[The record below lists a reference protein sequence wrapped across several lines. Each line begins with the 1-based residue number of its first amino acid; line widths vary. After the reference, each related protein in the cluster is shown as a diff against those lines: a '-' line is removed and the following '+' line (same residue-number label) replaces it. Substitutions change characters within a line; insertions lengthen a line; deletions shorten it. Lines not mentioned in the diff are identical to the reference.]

1 MTPRFDLVGLGLIAT
16 DHIVSLP
23 RFPGPGEK
31 IRYDSERTLPGGQVA
46 GAVVVATR
54 YGLTASFC
62 GSVGEDEDGDL
73 QIAELAREGVDA
85 SRLRRVPSTH
95 SQRAWIFVEEASG
108 ERTIFYDRPAAL
120 ALPAGEVDA
129 SWIASGRVLHLDG
142 HDARAAAHAAELARA
157 AAVPVSVDLANLYEH
172 QRHHTLRLLRST
184 GYLIASENFARQ
196 LFGSL
201 APEPAL
207 ARLRA
212 EFGIAFAALTLG
224 ADGVLALADS
234 ALLPQGRVYV
244 PGFEVDVTDT
254 TGAGD
259 VLHGGFLVGL
269 LRGWPLAEALEFGA
283 ALAALNCTAH
293 GARGRIAAAA
303 EVAALR
309 HSARRRARATL

>member
-1 MTPRFDLVGLGLIAT
+1 MKPRYDLVGLGLIAT
-16 DHIVSLP
+16 DHIISLP

-31 IRYDSERTLPGGQVA
+31 IRYDGERTLPGGQVA
-46 GAVVVATR
+46 GAAVVVRR

-62 GSVGEDEDGDL
+62 GSVGDDEEGAL

-85 SRLRRVPSTH
+85 SRLRRVPGIH
-95 SQRAWIFVEEASG
+95 SQRAWIFVEMASG
-108 ERTIFYDRPAAL
+108 ERTIFYDRPTAL
-120 ALPAGEVDA
+120 AVPAAEVDA
-129 SWIASGRVLHLDG
+129 SWVASGRVLHLDG
-142 HDARAAAHAAELARA
+142 HDADAAAHAAELARA
-157 AAVPVSVDLANLYEH
+157 AGIPVSVDLANLYDH

-184 GYLIASENFARQ
+184 DYLIASENFARQ

-201 APEPAL
+201 GPEPAL
-207 ARLRA
+207 ARLRE

-224 ADGVLALADS
+224 ADGALALADTS
-234 ALLPQGRVYV
+234 LLPPGRVYV
-244 PGFEVDVTDT
+244 PGFEIDVTDT

-293 GARGRIAAAA
+293 GARGHIAAAA

-309 HSARRRARATL
+309 RTARRRARATL